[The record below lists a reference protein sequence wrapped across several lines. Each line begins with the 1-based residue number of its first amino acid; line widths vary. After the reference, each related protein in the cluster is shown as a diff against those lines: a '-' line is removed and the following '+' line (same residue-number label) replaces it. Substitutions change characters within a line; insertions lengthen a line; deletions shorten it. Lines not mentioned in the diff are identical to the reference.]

1 MDFPMMKLSDD
12 KKDLLEEEMKKISS
26 KYVNQIFKELE
37 NKRQQTS
44 IPFLLPRLYREGE
57 FFDI

>member
-1 MDFPMMKLSDD
+1 MMKLNDD
-12 KKDLLEEEMKKISS
+12 KKNLLQEEMKKISS

-37 NKRQQTS
+37 NKRRPTS
-44 IPFLLPRLYREGE
+44 IPFLLPRVYLEGE